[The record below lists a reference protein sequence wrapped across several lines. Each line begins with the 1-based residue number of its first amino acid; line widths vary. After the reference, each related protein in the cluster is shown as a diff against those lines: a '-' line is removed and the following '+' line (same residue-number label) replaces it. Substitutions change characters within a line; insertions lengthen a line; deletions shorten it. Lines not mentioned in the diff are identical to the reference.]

1 MHIVRTQSHIKA
13 AHRTTIFSTHMDI
26 DSWVLVLAEC
36 FNLRFLLC
44 PGPVS
49 QGCNRDACQT
59 ICSYTSKFCCHPD
72 TEAVQLGR

>member
-13 AHRTTIFSTHMDI
+13 AHDTKIFSTHMDI
-26 DSWVLVLAEC
+26 DSWVLVIAEC

-44 PGPVS
+44 PGPIPRGVT
-49 QGCNRDACQT
+49 GMPART

-72 TEAVQLGR
+72 TKAVQLGH